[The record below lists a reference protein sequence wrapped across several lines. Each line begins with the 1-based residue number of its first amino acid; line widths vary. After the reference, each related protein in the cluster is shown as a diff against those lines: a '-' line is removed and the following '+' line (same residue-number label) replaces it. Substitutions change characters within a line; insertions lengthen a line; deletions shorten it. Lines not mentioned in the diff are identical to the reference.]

1 MRFFAVILQ
10 AVCLCSLLSCS
21 EPRMTEMFVR
31 PQQKDADGSY
41 AFCLEMDDSLSVY
54 SLDFY
59 TRIDCPPEDFA
70 ALGDMQLDIRLYS
83 PAGKEYSECVY
94 LPVGT
99 FSASRYFSK
108 DYIVPYRSGFRPS
121 EPGSWTM
128 KVTVIREEAVKG
140 LRGLGVRLSRKDMQ
154 N

>member
-1 MRFFAVILQ
+1 MKKPVLKNLIIMVCILS
-10 AVCLCSLLSCS
+10 ACSAPSS
-21 EPRMTEMFVR
+21 TESFVR
-31 PQQKDADGSY
+31 CGDRTDGKYVFSADMSDSSEAY
-41 AFCLEMDDSLSVY
+41 AMA
-54 SLDFY
+54 FY

-121 EPGSWTM
+121 EPGRWTM